1 MLNYE
6 PITNRNPR
14 HEPSPSLSS
23 GPTRSWR
30 SLHRHRRR
38 RPPSPSLYATAAR
51 HHHGVGC
58 CLVPPAA
65 TVILILVVQRCR
77 NPTNDGI
84 NAASPPFSS
93 PPPVAVA
100 PSPPSRSP
108 MAPSWTGMRR
118 RRPLVRRG
126 ECRSRPRPP
135 FRKTGQLRQRRRQ
148 DRCDASVSSPAAGR
162 PSLLGPPPSVG
173 RWRRQHIDV
182 DAHPG
187 CLRRRDD
194 DVRPSRQ
201 STSSL

>member
-84 NAASPPFSS
+84 NAASPPFS

-135 FRKTGQLRQRRRQ
+135 FRKTGQLCQRRRH
-148 DRCDASVSSPAAGR
+148 DRRNASVSSPAAGVR

-173 RWRRQHIDV
+173 RWQRQHIDV